1 MTAVQPASRTVML
14 QSVAIG
20 CGVAILLLRPFF
32 GVHVEWTT
40 ATLTLLFS
48 ALLLT
53 GLVVPVPL
61 GLAPVTSPHRPAVP
75 VWVPVLLAGV
85 GVFLVARLAGAGHR
99 PGTLTMRIVGL
110 NSLAAVA
117 EEALFRRLADGALLA
132 GGTAWAVAGSAL
144 LFGLVHVT
152 VYGWWA
158 LPIDLAAGLLLSW
171 QRLASGTWAVP
182 AMTHIVADL
191 LVVI

>member
-1 MTAVQPASRTVML
+1 MVQALVI
-14 QSVAIG
+14 AG
-20 CGVAILLLRPFF
+20 GVAVLVLRPLI
-32 GVHVEWTT
+32 GIHVGWST
-40 ATLTLLFS
+40 ATVTVLFTVLLV
-48 ALLLT
+48 T

-61 GLAPVTSPHRPAVP
+61 DSPTVTSESQALP
-75 VWVPVLLAGV
+75 VWIPVLLIGV
-85 GVFLVARLAGAGHR
+85 AVFLVARLAGAGHR
-99 PGTLTMRIVGL
+99 PGPLTMRIVGL

-117 EEALFRRLADGALLA
+117 EEALFRRLAYGALMA
-132 GGTAWAVAGSAL
+132 GGAAWAVAGSAL

-171 QRLASGTWAVP
+171 QRLVSGTWAVP
-182 AMTHIVADL
+182 AVTHVLADF